1 MSSVDWGG
9 ASGRA
14 NKTWGAERDRARERE
29 RENMRMIIMDREY
42 RRRPIC
48 RLAEPP
54 ELHICLG
61 D

>member
-29 RENMRMIIMDREY
+29 RENKL
-42 RRRPIC
+42 RRQW
-48 RLAEPP
+48 ATET
-54 ELHICLG
+54 ESE
-61 D
+61 